1 VVVSAETYNKV
12 LGIDGN
18 LLKNAPDEVLTQI
31 TIPEDKERVATCNAH
46 L

>member
-1 VVVSAETYNKV
+1 MVVSAQTYKNV

-18 LLKNAPDEVLTQI
+18 MLKNAPDEVLTQI
-31 TIPEDKERVATCNAH
+31 TIPEDKDRVASCNAH